1 MHGGGW
7 REQLARR
14 SAALPASER
23 TRHLQELRV
32 VRARRELSRPELY
45 ALTLSPEGYLAI
57 ERATEAAEDDVI
69 GHYNPNAYR
78 IPRWTSLSKAM
89 CADLEHEINVLR
101 RGQLTHS

>member
-1 MHGGGW
+1 MKRIGRIGTKP
-7 REQLARR
+7 LADLADK
-14 SAALPASER
+14 AAL
-23 TRHLQELRV
+23 LYC
-32 VRARRELSRPELY
+32 ELSRPELY